1 MTPEQAAGLARARAL
16 VMATLPVGPGQA
28 ADTPIEDRP
37 GYFAT
42 DIAYFDDVIARWK
55 VANPGEDEAACRERA
70 LNSYAGITDAQ
81 VPVDA
86 PPLSPE
92 GKKAALIA
100 YAANKR
106 WQVETGG
113 VTVNGITVPT
123 NADGQRKILGAAG
136 YLADGAT
143 SPLIIDGVVYGEMSK
158 AQFGVVNA
166 AIVEH
171 IRKSYVTL
179 ATVLAGIND
188 GSITTTDQINAA
200 NW

>member
-1 MTPEQAAGLARARAL
+1 MTPEQTAGLAQARARAMVNIEPDDPAYIADDQAYL
-16 VMATLPVGPGQA
+16 ADIMAKWAAAQTPAPSQA
-28 ADTPIEDRP
+28 
-37 GYFAT
+37 
-42 DIAYFDDVIARWK
+42 DID
-55 VANPGEDEAACRERA
+55 ACRERA
-70 LNSYAGITDAQ
+70 LDNWAGLDA
-81 VPVDA
+81 PLPPEA

-92 GKKAALIA
+92 GQKAALIA
-100 YAANKR
+100 YATNKR
-106 WQVETGG
+106 WLVETGG
-113 VTVNGITVPT
+113 VTINGITVPT

-179 ATVLAGIND
+179 AGALGTIND
-188 GSITTTDQINAA
+188 GSITTTAQIDALS
-200 NW
+200 WST